1 MSNSFEILGS
11 KCDKVN
17 MKNPFLP
24 DFQDPK
30 ETISNLLLIAASTI
44 LGIILGF
51 NIARLIQ
58 MSGKS
63 IISAAYNYISLPGI
77 IISVSLIT
85 LSVTLRKQKVSSSK
99 CSL

>member
-1 MSNSFEILGS
+1 
-11 KCDKVN
+11 

>member
-1 MSNSFEILGS
+1 
-11 KCDKVN
+11 

-58 MSGKS
+58 MSGKA